1 MPAFLKALNDR
12 QRIISSYA
20 SALVTYLIAAL
31 SPVVEWFSLLTWI
44 GFAVTF
50 VLMLNVVRSDAHR
63 VMNDPSDKL
72 DEREIAYRDRAFR
85 WAYIGFASLTSLI
98 AVYWFIAADSE
109 RFWLPSTSLQYI
121 ASFWL
126 FWFVAYTL
134 PDAVYAFNAP
144 QPIQEKDA

>member
-63 VMNDPSDKL
+63 IMNDPSDKL

-85 WAYIGFASLTSLI
+85 LAYIGFVSLACLV
-98 AVYWFIAADSE
+98 AVYWYIAADSG
-109 RFWLPSTSLQYI
+109 RFWLPHTSLQYI

-126 FWFVAYTL
+126 FWFVAFTL
-134 PDAVYAFNAP
+134 PDAVYAFNTP
-144 QPIQEKDA
+144 QLAEDKEA